1 MMQSPLGA
9 SLLLSFFISLL
20 NSCSQTQNGRHE
32 GLASA
37 DFDCSG
43 TCARQSLSTQEVTSI
58 LDNTIRASAQLNVSS
73 TIAIVDRVGNVLALY
88 QMTGA
93 SANVTIDG
101 QISAQGGLEAQ
112 TVPSTLAA
120 ISKAGTG
127 AFLSSQG
134 QAFSSRTASQI
145 IQENFSP
152 GEISTPAGPLFGV
165 QFSQLPCSDI
175 NVRLASFT
183 DGRATVSKP
192 SFGGLIGP
200 RSLPL
205 GLSADPGGIPLYEK
219 GDVVGGLGVEIN
231 ESYTLDRN
239 VFDADDQIEE
249 RVALMGSAGF
259 EAPSKRVASNINLGK
274 SLRYTDLLYAD
285 LAAITR
291 VDAHDPAL
299 LVALP
304 EYFDGTIKAGSEFGT
319 AASGV
324 LLTTRAGGEA
334 QILVNN
340 VGANR
345 FPSQNGAALSGA
357 QLSSAEVDA
366 ILDSAIRVA
375 RRARAAIRRPL
386 SSPAQVSI
394 WIVDHLGNPLGLTRT
409 SDAPVFGI
417 DVALQKARTAALFS
431 AADAGDFLT
440 TQGHA
445 ASVTQ
450 TRSLLGDSALTSQMA
465 MSARAVGNLARPFL
479 PDGIADQSQGPLS
492 LPFPSRDSGG
502 DSWSPFNTG
511 LQFDLIEVNLFN
523 ALPGGASAN
532 FPDHCGSS
540 RYGNGIQIFPGG
552 VPLYR
557 GNTLI
562 GGIGVSGDGIDQDD
576 LIAFYGAS
584 RLGLDETGHTT
595 VGDASLGFL
604 PARSLRIDQQRLQ
617 DRRLRLRFIS
627 CPESPFRGESRQN
640 VCADL

>member
-1 MMQSPLGA
+1 
-9 SLLLSFFISLL
+9 LSFFIGLL
-20 NSCSQTQNGRHE
+20 TSCSQTQSGRQE
-32 GLASA
+32 GLSSA

-43 TCARQSLSTQEVTSI
+43 TCTRQSLSTQEVTSI
-58 LDNTIRASAQLNVSS
+58 LENTIRAAAQLSAS
-73 TIAIVDRVGNVLALY
+73 ATIAIVDRVGNVLALY

-93 SANVTIDG
+93 STNVTIDG

-112 TVPSTLAA
+112 SVPSTLAA

-134 QAFSSRTASQI
+134 QAFSTRTASQI
-145 IQENFSP
+145 IQEHFSP
-152 GEISTPAGPLFGV
+152 GENSTPGGPLFGV

-183 DGRATVSKP
+183 DGRASLSKP

-200 RSLPL
+200 RALPL

-231 ESYTLDRN
+231 GTYTLDRN
-239 VFDADDQIEE
+239 VFDVDDQMEE

-259 EAPSKRVASNINLGK
+259 EAPSKRVASNINVGK
-274 SLRYTDLLYAD
+274 SLRYTDLRYSD
-285 LAAITR
+285 LAAISRT
-291 VDAHDPAL
+291 DTHDPAL

-304 EYFDGTIKAGSEFGT
+304 EYFDGNIKAGSEFGT
-319 AASGV
+319 SASGIFA
-324 LLTTRAGGEA
+324 TTRAGGDA
-334 QILVNN
+334 QILVDN
-340 VGANR
+340 VSANR
-345 FPSQNGAALSGA
+345 FPNQNGAALSGA
-357 QLSSAEVDA
+357 ELTSSEVDA
-366 ILDSAIRVA
+366 LLDSAIVVA

-386 SSPAQVSI
+386 SSSAQVTI
-394 WIVDHLGNPLGLTRT
+394 WIVDHLGNPLGFTRT

-417 DVALQKARTAALFS
+417 DVALQKARTATLFS

-445 ASVTQ
+445 ISVSQ
-450 TRSLLGDSALTSQMA
+450 TRALLGDLALTSQMA
-465 MSARAVGNLARPFL
+465 MSARAVGNLAKPFL
-479 PDGIADQSQGPLS
+479 PDGIADQSRGPLS
-492 LPFPSRDSGG
+492 LPFPASTSIG

-511 LQFDLIEVNLFN
+511 LQFDLIEASLLN

-532 FPDHCGSS
+532 FPDHCGST

-584 RLGLDETGHTT
+584 RLGLDEAGHSA
-595 VGDASLGFL
+595 VGDSSLGFL
-604 PARSLRIDQQRLQ
+604 PARSLRIDQQRVQ
-617 DRRLRLRFIS
+617 DRRIRLRFVS
-627 CPESPFRGESRQN
+627 CPESPFRGESKQN
-640 VCADL
+640 VCANL